1 MHTPTKGRS
10 SPRPCP
16 ARRQSWRAHRGE
28 LADHRGRQEG
38 DDMTDDNTTDQ
49 TEPKKETAAE
59 IYASRGRKP
68 IRGAAIDDRPPTEVT
83 HTSNWS
89 TGATALIGV
98 A

>member
-1 MHTPTKGRS
+1 
-10 SPRPCP
+10 
-16 ARRQSWRAHRGE
+16 
-28 LADHRGRQEG
+28 
-38 DDMTDDNTTDQ
+38 MTDDNTTDQ
-49 TEPKKETAAE
+49 PEPKKETAAE

-98 A
+98 ATAVIGIMLGAYFNGFLLIC